1 MHRFALACLIAFGAL
16 VLRTEF
22 SYAQNTQ
29 NPQKT
34 QNALNLEGSWSGG
47 GAVSMASGAREHAR
61 CRARYSRRSNEGYI
75 VNAVCATPSIRAVQ
89 TASLHKIGDNK
100 FRGTFYN
107 REYGISGTIYVV
119 VRGNTQSV
127 RLTSESGWA
136 SLQLS
141 R

>member
-1 MHRFALACLIAFGAL
+1 MHRFALACLVTFGAL
-16 VLRTEF
+16 ILRPETGH
-22 SYAQNTQ
+22 AQ
-29 NPQKT
+29 
-34 QNALNLEGSWSGG
+34 NLEGSWSGG
-47 GAVSMASGAREHAR
+47 GNVSMASGAREYAR
-61 CRARYSRRSNEGYI
+61 CRARYSRRSNEGYV

-89 TASLHKIGDNK
+89 TASLRKIADNR

-107 REYGISGTIYVV
+107 REYGISGTIFVI

-127 RLTSESGWA
+127 RLTSEAGWA

>member
-1 MHRFALACLIAFGAL
+1 MHRFALACFVIFGAL
-16 VLRTEF
+16 ILRPGAGH
-22 SYAQNTQ
+22 AQ
-29 NPQKT
+29 
-34 QNALNLEGSWSGG
+34 NLEGSWSGG
-47 GAVSMASGAREHAR
+47 GDVALNSGAREYAR

-89 TASLHKIGDNK
+89 TASLHKIGDNR

-107 REYGISGTIYVV
+107 REYGISGTIFVI

-127 RLTSESGWA
+127 RLTSEAGWA
-136 SLQLS
+136 SLKLS